1 MPGNEEN
8 EPVDLPNNRQPEHS
22 PEEIILIND
31 NQTIN
36 PNQETDNMEVHHH
49 AHHEHGKKNWKSY
62 FWEFLM
68 LFLAVFSG
76 FLAENQREH
85 YIENKR
91 EKKYIESLIQDL
103 KADTTSLEE
112 YIRFRTKKRIYLDS
126 LVLLLSTGQYKKM
139 GNETYFF
146 ARQVYN
152 ASPFVSTDGTMQQL
166 KNAGNLRLI
175 HGKAVTDSIL
185 SYDQTVRALN
195 EWDEVD
201 TRIKT
206 SFREIGGTLF
216 SSSAFYKT
224 IDSEMNFLRP
234 TTNPQIITD
243 DPAIINN
250 VSFQIQYLSTVTQGN
265 LLRAKSLKKRAINL
279 IDLLKQEYHLK

>member
-1 MPGNEEN
+1 MPGKEEN
-8 EPVDLPNNRQPEHS
+8 EPLHIPNNTQPEHS
-22 PEEIILIND
+22 PEENIPLKD
-31 NQTIN
+31 NETIN
-36 PNQETDNMEVHHH
+36 AHQEIDNMEVHHH
-49 AHHEHGKKNWKSY
+49 AHHEHGKKNWRSY

-91 EKKYIESLIQDL
+91 ERKYIEALIQDL
-103 KADTTSLEE
+103 KADTTSLED
-112 YIRFRTKKRIYLDS
+112 YIQVRTKKRTYLDS

-185 SYDQTVRALN
+185 SYDQTVRALY

-206 SFREIGGTLF
+206 SFREIGGTVF
-216 SSSAFYKT
+216 SAAEFYKT
-224 IDSEMNFLRP
+224 IDSDMTFLRP

-250 VSFQIQYLSTVTQGN
+250 VSFQIQYLSTVTLGN
-265 LLRAKSLKKRAINL
+265 LLRAKRLKKRAINL
-279 IDLLKQEYHLK
+279 ISLLKQEYDLK

>member
-1 MPGNEEN
+1 
-8 EPVDLPNNRQPEHS
+8 
-22 PEEIILIND
+22 
-31 NQTIN
+31 
-36 PNQETDNMEVHHH
+36 MEVHHH

-91 EKKYIESLIQDL
+91 ERKYIESFIQDL
-103 KADTTSLEE
+103 KADTTSLEF
-112 YIRFRTKKRIYLDS
+112 YINIRTQKRRYLDS
-126 LVLLLSTGQYKKM
+126 LVLLLSAGQYKIM

-146 ARQVYN
+146 ARSVLN
-152 ASPFVSTDGTMQQL
+152 ADPFVSTDGTMQQL

-175 HGKAVTDSIL
+175 HSAAVTDSIL
-185 SYDQTVRALN
+185 SYDQFVRSLY

-201 TRIKT
+201 TRIRT
-206 SFREIGGTLF
+206 SFREIGGTIF
-216 SSSAFYKT
+216 SSAEFYKT
-224 IDSEMNFLRP
+224 IDSDMTFLRP

-243 DPAIINN
+243 DPAVINK
-250 VSFQIQYLSTVTQGN
+250 VSFQIQYLSTVTLGN
-265 LLRAKSLKKRAINL
+265 LLRAKRLKKRAIDL
-279 IDLLKQEYHLK
+279 ISLLKQEYHLE

>member
-1 MPGNEEN
+1 MADDTDEEHPDNPTNNQSENPPDQIMPIKEKES
-8 EPVDLPNNRQPEHS
+8 VK
-22 PEEIILIND
+22 
-31 NQTIN
+31 
-36 PNQETDNMEVHHH
+36 PNQEIENMEVHHH

-91 EKKYIESLIQDL
+91 ERKYIESFIQDL
-103 KADTTSLEE
+103 KADTTSLEF
-112 YIRFRTKKRIYLDS
+112 YINIRTQKRRYLDS
-126 LVLLLSTGQYKKM
+126 LVLLLSTGQYKIM

-146 ARQVYN
+146 ARSVLN
-152 ASPFVSTDGTMQQL
+152 ADPFVSTDGTMQQL

-175 HGKAVTDSIL
+175 HSAAVTDSIL
-185 SYDQTVRALN
+185 SYDQFVRSLY

-201 TRIKT
+201 TRIRT
-206 SFREIGGTLF
+206 SFREIGGTIF
-216 SSSAFYKT
+216 SSAEFYKT
-224 IDSEMNFLRP
+224 IDSDMTFLRP

-243 DPAIINN
+243 DPAIINK
-250 VSFQIQYLSTVTQGN
+250 VSFQIQYLSTVTLGN
-265 LLRAKSLKKRAINL
+265 LLRAKRLKKRAINL
-279 IDLLKQEYHLK
+279 ISLLKQEYHLE

>member
-1 MPGNEEN
+1 MPDNAEN
-8 EPVDLPNNRQPEHS
+8 EPLGTPKNTQPENS
-22 PEEIILIND
+22 PEESIPIKD
-31 NQTIN
+31 NETIN
-36 PNQETDNMEVHHH
+36 PNQEIDKMEVHHH
-49 AHHEHGKKNWKSY
+49 AHHDHGKKNWKSY

-103 KADTTSLEE
+103 KADTTSLEF
-112 YIRFRTKKRIYLDS
+112 YIDIRTQKRRFLDS
-126 LVLLLSTGQYKKM
+126 LVLLLSTGQYKIM

-146 ARQVYN
+146 ARSVLN
-152 ASPFVSTDGTMQQL
+152 ADPFVSTDGTMQQL

-175 HGKAVTDSIL
+175 HSAAVTDSIL
-185 SYDQTVRALN
+185 SYDQFVRSLY

-201 TRIKT
+201 TRIRT
-206 SFREIGGTLF
+206 SFREIGGTIF
-216 SSSAFYKT
+216 SSAEFYKT
-224 IDSEMNFLRP
+224 IDSDMTFLRP

-243 DPAIINN
+243 DPAIINK
-250 VSFQIQYLSTVTQGN
+250 VSFQIQYLSTVTLGN
-265 LLRAKSLKKRAINL
+265 LLRAKRLKKRAINL
-279 IDLLKQEYHLK
+279 ISLLKQEYHLE